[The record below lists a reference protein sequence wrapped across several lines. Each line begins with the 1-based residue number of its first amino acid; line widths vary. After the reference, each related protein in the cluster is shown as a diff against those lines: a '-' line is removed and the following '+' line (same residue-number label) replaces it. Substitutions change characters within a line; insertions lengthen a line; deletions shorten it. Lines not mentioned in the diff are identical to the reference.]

1 MSEII
6 INDIKNIEL
15 LDSSKIE
22 TNEIISKY
30 SHYLNSLKD
39 YETNSKI
46 ENEIPRDDY
55 NFSPDMKLREN
66 KISDSFLQSEEYFS
80 NGNIMMESNK
90 YPSHAN
96 FSEIERNNKKRKIF
110 HNKQNSVNSV
120 KSLCSISS
128 LCDATRFYHSN
139 PPLQSSILN
148 SVILNKSAVK
158 GKQFFQNTVEKK
170 NYKEKITILKNRI
183 KMLKDQ
189 ENQFNNKMK
198 VMVTKAIKDEK
209 LKTEKEEFKNLIS
222 NTKLENISKLEN
234 RKNIVLNEKK
244 KRTEN
249 LEKTREN
256 ILKKKRE
263 IFESAR
269 NDKLIFETMTNQI
282 NRHIL
287 NKNNYKS
294 VKIKHEQIE
303 GRTLRFK
310 KKAEIEEN
318 AKMKFDDKMQRLKE
332 EKELFKKK
340 LKELEETEEKCLES
354 LRKTLKNKDLQM
366 KSLENKNCE
375 NKLIIYSKKSAE
387 SECEKKIKTKNQA
400 DCFVNTKMR
409 KNGVASSYK
418 TDIINL
424 NRAKS
429 AWTRDNKKKY

>member
-6 INDIKNIEL
+6 INDIKNMEIS
-15 LDSSKIE
+15 DSSKIE
-22 TNEIISKY
+22 TNEIVSKY
-30 SHYLNSLKD
+30 SQYLNSLKD

-46 ENEIPRDDY
+46 ENEVGVDDY

-66 KISDSFLQSEEYFS
+66 KICDSFLNSEDYFS
-80 NGNIMMESNK
+80 NGNLIMESNK
-90 YPSHAN
+90 CSSHAN
-96 FSEIERNNKKRKIF
+96 LSEIEKYKKNRKIV
-110 HNKQNSVNSV
+110 HNKHNSVNSV

-128 LCDATRFYHSN
+128 IYETTRFYHSN

-158 GKQFFQNTVEKK
+158 GKQFFQNTVEKR
-170 NYKEKITILKNRI
+170 NYKEKISTLKNRI

-189 ENQFNNKMK
+189 ESQINNKMK
-198 VMVTKAIKDEK
+198 VIVTKAIKDEK
-209 LKTEKEEFKNLIS
+209 IKSEKEEFKNLIT

-234 RKNIVLNEKK
+234 RKNIILNEKK

-294 VKIKHEQIE
+294 VKIKHQQIE

-310 KKAEIEEN
+310 KKAEIEET
-318 AKMKFDDKMQRLKE
+318 AKIKFDDKMQRLKE
-332 EKELFKKK
+332 EKEIFMRK

-354 LRKTLKNKDLQM
+354 LRKTLKNRDLQM
-366 KSLENKNCE
+366 KLLENKKCD
-375 NKLIIYSKKSAE
+375 NKLKVNSKKSVDYDF
-387 SECEKKIKTKNQA
+387 EKKIKTKNQA
-400 DCFVNTKMR
+400 DVFVNTKIR
-409 KNGVASSYK
+409 KNVVASSYK
-418 TDIINL
+418 TENVNF

-429 AWTRDNKKKY
+429 AWTRDTNKY